1 MPSFDIVSKIDLQ
14 ELDNAIN
21 NVKKEIQTR
30 YDFKTGRAEIDLNKK
45 DKKVT
50 LLASDDMKVRAM
62 QEMLSGHLVRRK
74 LDPRCMEFAEPE
86 DASGGAIRIT
96 ATLREGVNKETGQKI
111 VKLIKAAGIKVQ
123 PAIQD
128 EQVRVTGK
136 KIDDLQAVITLLNQ
150 ESFDRPLQFENMKR

>member
-30 YDFKTGRAEIDLNKK
+30 YDFKTGKAEIDLNKK
-45 DKKVT
+45 DKKIT
-50 LLASDDMKVRAM
+50 LLASDEMKMRAM
-62 QEMLSGHLVRRK
+62 QEMLAAHLVRRK
-74 LDPRCMEFAEPE
+74 LDARCLEYADPE
-86 DASGGAIRIT
+86 EASGGAVRVT
-96 ATLREGVNKETGQKI
+96 GTLREGINKETGQKI
-111 VKLIKAAGIKVQ
+111 VKLIKASGIKVQ

-136 KIDDLQAVITLLNQ
+136 KIDDLQAVINLLNQ
-150 ESFDRPLQFENMKR
+150 EAFDRPLQFENMKR